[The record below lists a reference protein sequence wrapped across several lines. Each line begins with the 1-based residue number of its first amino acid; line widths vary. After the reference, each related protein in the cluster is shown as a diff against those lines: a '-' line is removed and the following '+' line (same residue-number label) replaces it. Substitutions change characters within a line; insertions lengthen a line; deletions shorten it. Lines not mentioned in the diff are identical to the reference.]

1 MTWYEIWALQGGLY
15 PSVSPLFGVTHAPIG
30 APAAAECLSRGC
42 AFVIQA
48 ITSSDMIC
56 HPGCAELVPSD
67 NFCLIFPDTVPL
79 EKGVGQWAQPG
90 GLSGVPKPEI
100 ES

>member
-1 MTWYEIWALQGGLY
+1 MRFGHSKGSLPVYFSGLWRH
-15 PSVSPLFGVTHAPIG
+15 TCTC
-30 APAAAECLSRGC
+30 PAAAERLSRGC

-48 ITSSDMIC
+48 ITLSDMIC
-56 HPGCAELVPSD
+56 HPGCAELVPNV

-79 EKGVGQWAQPG
+79 EKEVGQWAQQG
-90 GLSGVPKPEI
+90 GLSRVPRPGF